1 MMQLSRLMMKM
12 FFALLLPML
21 LILGMVSMYSYYGA
35 RELLSKQIMETASY
49 IVEENSEKIYAS
61 LREKEVLVSLAADTL
76 GESERT
82 QGDEIALL
90 RQIKGAGQG
99 ITSVY
104 TGYENLKAAD
114 SQGITEKEKP
124 AGYDPRSREWYK
136 VALGSSAAAY
146 TPIYEASD
154 KSLSAGVV
162 REIFRHNTVV
172 GVAGIT
178 LDINPIRDLARDFK
192 IGQTGYAAI
201 LDAKGNFLYHPEF
214 GLQDNV
220 NDAGSGRFAAY
231 SMAFMSGQQTVQTGT
246 IDGREMIMAAAPIGR
261 TGWTFLMVVPK
272 DELLQQVR
280 VLGWNFF
287 TACVAGLFLLAG
299 IIVIITMKMIKR
311 LKMAETLA
319 AEVADGDL
327 SLTGEWVEGRFSD
340 EIDNLLNHFMQMKQ
354 KLRQLIEQVADSAQQ
369 VTASSEQ
376 VKVNAGQS
384 ATASANVAESISL
397 ISQGVD
403 RQVVS
408 LNNIAAVAAQIA
420 SGVEHTTA
428 SAQEIHQGAEQ
439 AAKTSDSGQSLI
451 NRAIRQ
457 MDQMVQAAKL
467 AKTNSAELDKS
478 SSEIVQIV
486 AMISTIAGQTNLL
499 ALNAA
504 IEAARAGEQGKGFS
518 VVAEEVRK
526 LAEQSDQAAQQIA
539 LLITEH
545 NEGIHGVVSSIELAI
560 ENVDAGVQLVN
571 AAGTGFK
578 EIDELIKSVNEKIGG
593 ITGDMQP
600 LSQAS
605 TAIVAAVAAANEQ
618 SHCSMGAVQNVSA
631 AAQEQSAAMQEI
643 AATCITLAK
652 LSEELKEKLQQF
664 KT

>member
-1 MMQLSRLMMKM
+1 
-12 FFALLLPML
+12 
-21 LILGMVSMYSYYGA
+21 
-35 RELLSKQIMETASY
+35 
-49 IVEENSEKIYAS
+49 
-61 LREKEVLVSLAADTL
+61 
-76 GESERT
+76 
-82 QGDEIALL
+82 
-90 RQIKGAGQG
+90 
-99 ITSVY
+99 
-104 TGYENLKAAD
+104 
-114 SQGITEKEKP
+114 
-124 AGYDPRSREWYK
+124 
-136 VALGSSAAAY
+136 
-146 TPIYEASD
+146 
-154 KSLSAGVV
+154 
-162 REIFRHNTVV
+162 
-172 GVAGIT
+172 
-178 LDINPIRDLARDFK
+178 
-192 IGQTGYAAI
+192 
-201 LDAKGNFLYHPEF
+201 
-214 GLQDNV
+214 
-220 NDAGSGRFAAY
+220 
-231 SMAFMSGQQTVQTGT
+231 
-246 IDGREMIMAAAPIGR
+246 
-261 TGWTFLMVVPK
+261 
-272 DELLQQVR
+272 
-280 VLGWNFF
+280 
-287 TACVAGLFLLAG
+287 
-299 IIVIITMKMIKR
+299 
-311 LKMAETLA
+311 
-319 AEVADGDL
+319 
-327 SLTGEWVEGRFSD
+327 
-340 EIDNLLNHFMQMKQ
+340 
-354 KLRQLIEQVADSAQQ
+354 
-369 VTASSEQ
+369 
-376 VKVNAGQS
+376 
-384 ATASANVAESISL
+384 
-397 ISQGVD
+397 
-403 RQVVS
+403 
-408 LNNIAAVAAQIA
+408 
-420 SGVEHTTA
+420 
-428 SAQEIHQGAEQ
+428 
-439 AAKTSDSGQSLI
+439 
-451 NRAIRQ
+451 

-578 EIDELIKSVNEKIGG
+578 EIDELIKSVNEKIGS